1 MIRLRSHRSRRGQ
14 SLVEMALV
22 LPIFLVILVGL
33 FDFGRAIYASNAI
46 GNAARAANRV
56 AIVDQNET
64 MIREAAVH
72 EAVGVGL
79 APDDVTIT
87 YSCTHQIVIC
97 NATVSVS
104 SNYLAATPLIHTL
117 VGPLSLSASS
127 EMPIERLHTST
138 LP

>member
-1 MIRLRSHRSRRGQ
+1 MIRLRWGRSRRGQ

-22 LPIFLVILVGL
+22 LPVFLLILIGL

-46 GNAARAANRV
+46 GNAARTANRV

-64 MIREAAVH
+64 RIREAAVQ

-79 APDDVTIT
+79 APGDVTIA

-104 SNYLAATPLIHTL
+104 IEYLAATPLIHTI
-117 VGPLSLSASS
+117 VGPLTLSASS
-127 EMPIERLHTST
+127 EMPIERLHVS
-138 LP
+138 P